1 MLIRVISAGV
11 VSAAFCVLFQ
21 VRGLNV
27 AAAGI
32 NGALGYL
39 IYLAVLDDR
48 ILMGLLLS
56 SAFMAAFAEAAARIR
71 KAPAIMFL
79 SAALIPVVPGGGLF
93 ECALKLLNG
102 QRYEAMDQFGEVM
115 LEAGAI
121 AVGII
126 LVFSVMQI
134 ITGKKTVKRS
144 H

>member
-11 VSAAFCVLFQ
+11 VTAAFCFLFQ
-21 VRGLNV
+21 VQGLNI
-27 AAAGI
+27 AAAGL

-39 IYLAVLDDR
+39 IFLSFPDDR
-48 ILMGLLLS
+48 ILIGFLLS
-56 SAFMAAFAEAAARIR
+56 SAFMAAYAEAAARIR
-71 KAPAIMFL
+71 KAPSIMFL
-79 SAALIPVVPGGGLF
+79 SAALIPIVPGGGLF

-102 QRYEAMDQFGEVM
+102 LKYEAMDQFGEVM